1 MSREQDLGIS
11 FWMVYL
17 VLTIVSL
24 RNVIEDDWLVTFP
37 TVVLSLL
44 LIVLVTLKSVASR
57 IRWSAVAALMMG
69 LLITAVIL
77 RKVIWIPEHF
87 GFDQRVLFLV
97 VLTIVAIVGRLSH
110 VSRMRRRYR
119 RARQRES
126 SMKKRRGDSK

>member
-77 RKVIWIPEHF
+77 RKVIWIPEHLVL
-87 GFDQRVLFLV
+87 DQRVLFLV

-110 VSRMRRRYR
+110 VFRMRRRYR

>member
-1 MSREQDLGIS
+1 
-11 FWMVYL
+11 MVYL

-77 RKVIWIPEHF
+77 RKVIWIPEHL
-87 GFDQRVLFLV
+87 GLDQRVLFLV

>member
-77 RKVIWIPEHF
+77 RKVIWIPEHL
-87 GFDQRVLFLV
+87 GLDQRVLFLV

>member
-1 MSREQDLGIS
+1 
-11 FWMVYL
+11 MVYL

>member
-1 MSREQDLGIS
+1 MSREHDLGIS

-77 RKVIWIPEHF
+77 RKVIWIPEYF

-119 RARQRES
+119 RARQQES
-126 SMKKRRGDSK
+126 SIKKRRGHSK